1 MDELLLE
8 LNRLLFFHKVNPNKE
23 TNDNT
28 NKNSN
33 EISNRLKLLNDK
45 RIINYDKI
53 YLNKE
58 IIDL

>member
-1 MDELLLE
+1 MDKLLLE
-8 LNRLLFFHKVNPNKE
+8 LNRLLFFNKVYPNKE

-45 RIINYDKI
+45 RIINYD
-53 YLNKE
+53 
-58 IIDL
+58 

>member
-45 RIINYDKI
+45 RIINYD
-53 YLNKE
+53 
-58 IIDL
+58 